1 MNSRRNKRSANRQ
14 RKPGLRL
21 GLSLLALFSMVF
33 IFFSEITE
41 RDKPSARLLM
51 SHVADITEQAVSLWE
66 DFSDSQES
74 QPDPF
79 LNAAMLEGRVTRV
92 SDGDTFTL
100 RYYGVQNETI
110 RLHGIDAPE
119 RDQPHGAEAGAA
131 LARMVADRDV
141 RVRVE
146 DTDIYGRIV
155 GTVFLDDEN
164 INLRM
169 VREGHAWWYEFYARN
184 DADLREAHA
193 NARAARRGLWAGNN
207 PMAPWDYR
215 RRNR

>member
-1 MNSRRNKRSANRQ
+1 MNLPRKKRRAHRK

-21 GLSLLALFSMVF
+21 GLSLLTLLGMFF
-33 IFFSEITE
+33 IFNEASD
-41 RDKPSARLLM
+41 RNAPSARLLM
-51 SHVADITEQAVSLWE
+51 SHVTDITEQAVSLWE
-66 DFSDSQES
+66 DFNDTQES
-74 QPDPF
+74 RSDPF
-79 LNAAMLEGRVTRV
+79 LNTELLEGRVTRV

-100 RYYGVQNETI
+100 RYYGVQDETI

-119 RDQPHGAEAGAA
+119 RNQPHGAEAGAA

-184 DADLREAHA
+184 DIDLQEAQA
-193 NARAARRGLWAGNN
+193 IARAARRGLWAGNN
-207 PMAPWDYR
+207 PVAPWDFR
-215 RRNR
+215 RRSR